1 MADDARNVAVLI
13 DFENLNDSTSLR
25 KVLEHGAKRGNV
37 VAKLAIGDFGANG
50 DKAHAKLREL
60 GILPV
65 QQSAAVK
72 GKNSSDIRLTIEA
85 MSLFYNREKSVDVFV
100 IATSDTDFL
109 PLAQWL
115 RAAGKHVVG
124 AGRSDASPLWQKG
137 VDEFVVVKEVKVTDE
152 VVKAPEKSKSSPSS
166 KANKPAVKAKTAKTN
181 VINPAYKEVI
191 ETAIKDVFS
200 NGASEVRSRALL
212 KRVMQ
217 LDQGF
222 SCRKA
227 GFNSFRKLIAS
238 FGMVRIPAN
247 PPTGEFVIR
256 KRGSW

>member
-13 DFENLNDSTSLR
+13 DFENLNDAKSLR
-25 KVLEHGAKRGNV
+25 KVLEHGAKCGNV

-72 GKNSSDIRLTIEA
+72 GKNSSDIRLAIEA
-85 MSLFYNREKSVDVFV
+85 VNLFYDRGKSVDVFV
-100 IATSDTDFL
+100 VATTDTDFL

-115 RAAGKHVVG
+115 RASGKRVVG
-124 AGRSDASPLWQKG
+124 AGRSDASPLWQQG
-137 VDEFVVVKEVKVTDE
+137 VDEFVVVKEVKVVE
-152 VVKAPEKSKSSPSS
+152 EAAKVSAKSKSSPSS
-166 KANKPAVKAKTAKTN
+166 KANKPAVKANTAKTN
-181 VINPAYKEVI
+181 VLNPAYKEVI
-191 ETAIKDVFS
+191 GTAIQDVFS
-200 NGASEVRSRALL
+200 NGASEVRSRVLL
-212 KRVMQ
+212 KRIVQ

-256 KRGSW
+256 KRGNW

>member
-1 MADDARNVAVLI
+1 MADYARNVAVLI
-13 DFENLNDSTSLR
+13 DFENLNDVTSLR
-25 KVLEHGAKRGNV
+25 RVLEHAGKCGNV

-85 MSLFYNREKSVDVFV
+85 VNLFYDRGKSVDVF
-100 IATSDTDFL
+100 IFATSDTDFL

-115 RAAGKHVVG
+115 RAAGKRVVG
-124 AGRSDASPLWQKG
+124 AGRSDALELWQKG
-137 VDEFVVVKEVKVTDE
+137 VDEFVAVKEVKVADE
-152 VVKAPEKSKSSPSS
+152 VAKSSAKSK
-166 KANKPAVKAKTAKTN
+166 AAKPAVKAKTAKTN
-181 VINPAYKEVI
+181 VLNPAYKGVV

-200 NGASEVRSRALL
+200 SGASEVRSRALL

-256 KRGSW
+256 KRGKW